1 MRFRPFLW
9 LTIVSLPA
17 LLVLVGLGSWQ
28 LQRLQWKNDLIA
40 SFESRA
46 AAPPI
51 AVPAADASLDD
62 FGFDDVE
69 FRRLALAGTF
79 QHDKEVFLTGRTYE
93 GNAGFHIVTPFQ
105 LDDGRIILI
114 NRGWVSED
122 YRDPAK
128 RGFSQMTGP
137 VTVAGILRR
146 PGVKGYFV
154 PENEPDNGFWF
165 TLVPSQINAHLG
177 LGAQAIGQ
185 FYADAV
191 RTSDVVTLPIA
202 AKTKLN
208 LRNAHLSYAMTW
220 YGIALALIGVYIAFH
235 YQAGRL
241 QFGRRQED

>member
-46 AAPPI
+46 SSAPI
-51 AVPAADASLDD
+51 AVPIANAGLN
-62 FGFDDVE
+62 DVE
-69 FRRLALAGTF
+69 FRRLALVGTF
-79 QHDKEVFLTGRTYE
+79 KHDKEVFLTGRTYE

-105 LDDGRIILI
+105 LVDERIILI

-128 RGFSQMTGP
+128 RTFSQITGP

-177 LGAQAIGQ
+177 LDAEAIGQ

>member
-46 AAPPI
+46 SGAPI
-51 AVPAADASLDD
+51 AVPAANARLVD
-62 FGFDDVE
+62 GE
-69 FRRLALAGTF
+69 FRRLALFGTF

-105 LDDGRIILI
+105 LDDGRIIRI

-128 RGFSQMTGP
+128 RAFSQITGP

-220 YGIALALIGVYIAFH
+220 YGIALALIGVYISFH